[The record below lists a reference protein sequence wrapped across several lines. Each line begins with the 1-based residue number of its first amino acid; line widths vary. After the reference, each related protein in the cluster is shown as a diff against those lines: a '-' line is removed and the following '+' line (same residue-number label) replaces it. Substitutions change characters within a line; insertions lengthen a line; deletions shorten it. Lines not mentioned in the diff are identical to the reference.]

1 MNSGVSIDAREIL
14 REGGD
19 TDAAIDASDAND
31 DSDSESESDMIS
43 LHTYPSEFL
52 SESRQNVLHREIRY
66 QYRPEPMDDFTV
78 ANLNSSRDEWCARL
92 VNILTPLIIEGMR
105 SIFNE
110 AWKMSVENDEASKY
124 LMTFQNLLCRVPKWN
139 AEIIEDERKRIIE
152 RSGCGYLEDLIT
164 CVHVIQLKT
173 LTCIRVG
180 NKQKKIDISIPKLDA
195 FLHKAYIHAARKTYM
210 NVYLFEKNVTALTTQ
225 KHHRELEIIVQE
237 CILAAVRESIPT
249 EAIIRAYLEES
260 VEQEEEVVIE
270 PIPDEEGAKPKGDL
284 EQEQDEAP
292 IIEPEEAPPSAVPA
306 IENLDTKP
314 VITRLAF
321 NDVDEAFG
329 PDNTK
334 ENIVAPKTIERLED
348 ISVERNLQRK
358 LEELGA
364 DEDDDAPLDRI
375 KIQEDALDLG
385 ELGITDLNPR
395 TSEENLTLD
404 FEEIM

>member
-1 MNSGVSIDAREIL
+1 
-14 REGGD
+14 
-19 TDAAIDASDAND
+19 
-31 DSDSESESDMIS
+31 
-43 LHTYPSEFL
+43 
-52 SESRQNVLHREIRY
+52 
-66 QYRPEPMDDFTV
+66 MDDFTI

-92 VNILTPLIIEGMR
+92 VNILTPLIIEGLR

-110 AWKMSVENDEASKY
+110 AWKMSIDNDEAAKY

-139 AEIIEDERKRIIE
+139 SEIIEDERKRIIE

-210 NVYLFEKNVTALTTQ
+210 NVYLFEKNVSALTTQ
-225 KHHRELEIIVQE
+225 KHNRELEVIVQE

-270 PIPDEEGAKPKGDL
+270 PIPDSDEPATKPVEGEEPAID
-284 EQEQDEAP
+284 
-292 IIEPEEAPPSAVPA
+292 IEPEEAPPSSVPA

-329 PDNTK
+329 TDNTK
-334 ENIVAPKTIERLED
+334 ETVVAPKTIERLEE

-358 LEELGA
+358 LEEMGA
-364 DEDDDAPLDRI
+364 DEDDDAPLNRI
-375 KIQEDALDLG
+375 KIQDDALDLR

-395 TSEENLTLD
+395 NSEDNLTLD
-404 FEEIM
+404 FEEIMA

>member
-1 MNSGVSIDAREIL
+1 
-14 REGGD
+14 
-19 TDAAIDASDAND
+19 
-31 DSDSESESDMIS
+31 
-43 LHTYPSEFL
+43 
-52 SESRQNVLHREIRY
+52 
-66 QYRPEPMDDFTV
+66 MDDFTV
-78 ANLNSSRDEWCARL
+78 ANLHSSRDEWCARL
-92 VNILTPLIIEGMR
+92 VNILTPLIIEGLK

-195 FLHKAYIHAARKTYM
+195 FLHKAYIHAARKSYM
-210 NVYLFEKNVTALTTQ
+210 NVYLFEKNVSALMVQ
-225 KHHRELEIIVQE
+225 KHNRELEILTQE

-249 EAIIRAYLEES
+249 EAIIRAYLDES

-270 PIPDEEGAKPKGDL
+270 PVTDPVTEPVTKGSVGTGEDVDP
-284 EQEQDEAP
+284 EKA
-292 IIEPEEAPPSAVPA
+292 IEFPPEEAPPELVPT
-306 IENLDTKP
+306 IQDLDTKP

-329 PDNTK
+329 GDSGR
-334 ENIVAPKTIERLED
+334 ENIIAPKNIERLEE
-348 ISVERNLQRK
+348 ISAARNMQRK
-358 LEELGA
+358 LEEEDGGY
-364 DEDDDAPLDRI
+364 DSDDDAPLNRI
-375 KIQEDALDLG
+375 RINDDALDLG
-385 ELGITDLNPR
+385 ELGITDLDGGFG
-395 TSEENLTLD
+395 SDDLKLD

>member
-1 MNSGVSIDAREIL
+1 
-14 REGGD
+14 
-19 TDAAIDASDAND
+19 
-31 DSDSESESDMIS
+31 
-43 LHTYPSEFL
+43 
-52 SESRQNVLHREIRY
+52 
-66 QYRPEPMDDFTV
+66 MDDFTV
-78 ANLNSSRDEWCARL
+78 SNLHSSRDEWCSRL
-92 VNILTPLIIEGMR
+92 VNILTPLIIEGLK

-139 AEIIEDERKRIIE
+139 SEIIEDERKRIIE

-210 NVYLFEKNVTALTTQ
+210 NVYLFEKNVGALVVQ
-225 KHHRELEIIVQE
+225 KHNRELEMIVQE

-249 EAIIRAYLEES
+249 EAIIRAYLDES

-270 PIPDEEGAKPKGDL
+270 PVNEVQGSGEKESEGKEDDEVVPEIP
-284 EQEQDEAP
+284 
-292 IIEPEEAPPSAVPA
+292 PEEPPPALVPA

-329 PDNTK
+329 G
-334 ENIVAPKTIERLED
+334 ENGREEIVAPKNIERLEE
-348 ISVERNLQRK
+348 ISAARSLQRK
-358 LEELGA
+358 LEEEG
-364 DEDDDAPLDRI
+364 DDDDDMPLDRI
-375 KIQEDALDLG
+375 TINDDPLDLSD
-385 ELGITDLNPR
+385 LGITDLNPAPMDD
-395 TSEENLTLD
+395 LKLD